1 MKQLEAQTGP
11 TSLSL
16 PVAQLLDVIFPHSQ
30 CTRVYVKKDWLSQ
43 GLAGALY
50 RVSDSGWM
58 EAAIFLSWFS
68 KLFIPAVSHLLET
81 GPVVLFV
88 DGHHSHITLEL
99 IKYARGKGVHLFCLP
114 PNCTHILQPL
124 DVGTFG
130 PLKSEWQKILQQE
143 YRLQTK
149 ATNVERRNFAK
160 LLAKLWQRAF
170 TPEHVQAGFQGT
182 GLYPFNPSAIHAEQ
196 LAPSLPLL
204 PLPEDCPGDYIT
216 SAASSGRSYNGKWF
230 H

>member
-1 MKQLEAQTGP
+1 MGFCLAAASDKFLAKCGARNIHETTGGSDRTYC

-124 DVGTFG
+124 DVGTFV
-130 PLKSEWQKILQQE
+130 PLKSEWQKTLQLE

-149 ATNVERRNFAK
+149 ATNVERHNFAK

-182 GLYPFNPSAIHAEQ
+182 HSIPRQSML
-196 LAPSLPLL
+196 
-204 PLPEDCPGDYIT
+204 
-216 SAASSGRSYNGKWF
+216 SS
-230 H
+230 